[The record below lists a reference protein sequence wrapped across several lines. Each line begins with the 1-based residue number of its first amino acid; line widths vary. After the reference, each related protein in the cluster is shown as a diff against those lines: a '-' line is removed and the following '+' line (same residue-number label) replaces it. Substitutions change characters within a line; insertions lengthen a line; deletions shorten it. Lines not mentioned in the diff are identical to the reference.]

1 MVFSEAEPGLVI
13 MFSRPN
19 PVGLLQVSQLSK
31 FFDSQP
37 EQLQLYQTSEFT
49 PLRIPS
55 KFLPSENSGQLVQS
69 E

>member
-37 EQLQLYQTSEFT
+37 EQLQLH
-49 PLRIPS
+49 
-55 KFLPSENSGQLVQS
+55 
-69 E
+69 